1 VKERVKSLALALLV
15 ACSLVQSYFLIYQL
29 PGSNPVVKSES
40 DYIRTENMGTTLEA
54 DSMLFPAQ
62 IAVHMGEER
71 HTVFYPDSTFYNLI
85 YNRLKGRQFEG
96 FQRYDIDNINWSDIR
111 SKDIGVELE
120 FGGGVPVELL
130 QKVMQIA
137 PDPLFDAENVNRLLI
152 YNTGT
157 DDQVRVFFFSSQGD
171 VVYEATKADLTVQ
184 DVQQQVDF
192 GKDWVPY
199 TLTEGYYVPEEPVDL
214 VETGLN
220 TGLYTTEQMQRSL
233 FFDPSITRYIREKD
247 GSEIYTDSKR
257 SLQVKQNRNWINYT
271 DPAAP
276 STGENSPSKN
286 VLSAID
292 FVNDHGGW
300 SGKYRLEQT
309 SEGIEEDQHRV
320 VFQQYYGTGQFGAF
334 PILDLSTFHY
344 GAITLEMRQGTI
356 TGYERSLIYSSGGSW
371 EKKVVSLPGGK
382 ALRENIAA
390 LKAEASIA
398 GLYPA
403 YLPSLT
409 EKGLLLKPTWVVEL
423 SNGATRVLNLG
434 AVEKAGAEAD
444 EGAGAGRDAGANAGT
459 GAEVGVDGGAGNN
472 TGTDAGANPDTN
484 GNE

>member
-1 VKERVKSLALALLV
+1 MKEKVKSLTLALLV

-29 PGSNPVVKSES
+29 PGSNPVVKSGS

-54 DSMLFPAQ
+54 DAMLFPAQ
-62 IAVHMGEER
+62 IVVHLGEER
-71 HTVFYPDSTFYNLI
+71 HTVFYPDSTFYKLI
-85 YNRLKGRQFEG
+85 YSRLKGRQFDG
-96 FQRYDIDNINWSDIR
+96 FQRYDIDNMKWTEIR
-111 SKDIGVELE
+111 SQNIGVELD

-137 PDPLFDAENVNRLLI
+137 PDPLFDAESVNRLMI
-152 YNTGT
+152 FNSGS

-199 TLTEGYYVPEEPVDL
+199 TLTDGYYVPEKSIDL

-220 TGLYTTEQMQRSL
+220 IGLYTTEQMQRSL

-257 SLQVKQNRNWINYT
+257 SLQVRQNRNWINYT

-276 STGENSPSKN
+276 SAGENSPSKN

-292 FVNDHGGW
+292 FVNQHGGW
-300 SGKYRLEQT
+300 NGTYRLEQT
-309 SEGIEEDQHRV
+309 AEGVEEDQHRV
-320 VFQQYYGTGQFGAF
+320 VFQQYYGTGQFGSF
-334 PILDLSTFHY
+334 PIIDLSSFHY
-344 GAITLEMRQGTI
+344 GTIALEMRQGTI
-356 TGYERSLIYSSGGSW
+356 TGYERSLIYGSGGSW

-382 ALRENIAA
+382 VLWESIAT
-390 LKAEASIA
+390 LKAEARVA
-398 GLYPA
+398 NLYPA

-409 EKGLLLKPTWVVEL
+409 EQGLLLKPTWVVEL
-423 SNGATRVLNLG
+423 SNGATRVLSLE
-434 AVEKAGAEAD
+434 AVEKAGADVDEAD
-444 EGAGAGRDAGANAGT
+444 DGSGAA
-459 GAEVGVDGGAGNN
+459 AE
-472 TGTDAGANPDTN
+472 
-484 GNE
+484 

>member
-1 VKERVKSLALALLV
+1 MKERVKSLALALLV

-54 DSMLFPAQ
+54 DALLFPAQ

-85 YNRLKGRQFEG
+85 YNRLKGRQFDG

-111 SKDIGVELE
+111 AKDIGVELV

-130 QKVMQIA
+130 QKVMQIE

-152 YNTGT
+152 YNTGA
-157 DDQVRVFFFSSQGD
+157 DDQVRVFFFSSRGD

-199 TLTEGYYVPEEPVDL
+199 TLTDGYYIPEEPIDL

-220 TGLYTTEQMQRSL
+220 IGLYTTEQMQSL

-276 STGENSPSKN
+276 SAGENSPSKN

-292 FVNDHGGW
+292 FVNQHGGW
-300 SGKYRLEQT
+300 NGKYRLEQT
-309 SEGIEEDQHRV
+309 SDGIEEDQQRV

-334 PILDLSTFHY
+334 PIIDLPTFHY

-356 TGYERSLIYSSGGSW
+356 TGYERSLIYGSGGSW
-371 EKKVVSLPGGK
+371 EKKVVTLPGGK
-382 ALRENIAA
+382 ALRESIAA
-390 LKAEASIA
+390 LKAEARIA
-398 GLYPA
+398 SLYPA

-409 EKGLLLKPTWVVEL
+409 DKGLLLKPTWVVEL
-423 SNGATRVLNLG
+423 SNGATRVLSLG
-434 AVEKAGAEAD
+434 AVEKVGAGTD
-444 EGAGAGRDAGANAGT
+444 EGTRAESDAGTGTGTSAGAGTGIGANA
-459 GAEVGVDGGAGNN
+459 D
-472 TGTDAGANPDTN
+472 TDAGR
-484 GNE
+484 

>member
-1 VKERVKSLALALLV
+1 MKERVKSLALALLV

-40 DYIRTENMGTTLEA
+40 DYIRTENMGTTQEA
-54 DSMLFPAQ
+54 DVMLFPAQ

-96 FQRYDIDNINWSDIR
+96 FQRYDIDNIQWSDIR

-120 FGGGVPVELL
+120 FGGGVPVQLL

-152 YNTGT
+152 FNTGT
-157 DDQVRVFFFSSQGD
+157 DDQVRVFFFSSRGD

-199 TLTEGYYVPEEPVDL
+199 TLTDGYYVPEEPIDL

-220 TGLYTTEQMQRSL
+220 IGLYTTEQMQSL

-276 STGENSPSKN
+276 SAGENSPSKN
-286 VLSAID
+286 VLSSID
-292 FVNDHGGW
+292 FVNQHGGW
-300 SGKYRLEQT
+300 NGKYRLEQT
-309 SEGIEEDQHRV
+309 SEGIEENQQRV

-334 PILDLSTFHY
+334 PIIDLPTFHY

-356 TGYERSLIYSSGGSW
+356 AGYERSLIYGSGGNW

-382 ALRENIAA
+382 ALREQIAA
-390 LKAEASIA
+390 LRAEAGIA

-423 SNGATRVLNLG
+423 SNGATRVLSLG
-434 AVEKAGAEAD
+434 AVEKTEAGVN
-444 EGAGAGRDAGANAGT
+444 EGAGVGGDVGVDAGGNAGAGAN
-459 GAEVGVDGGAGNN
+459 GNAAAN
-472 TGTDAGANPDTN
+472 DAANA
-484 GNE
+484 NE

>member
-1 VKERVKSLALALLV
+1 MKERVKSLALALLV

-71 HTVFYPDSTFYNLI
+71 HTVFFPDSTFYNLI

-157 DDQVRVFFFSSQGD
+157 DDQVRVFFFSSRGD

-199 TLTEGYYVPEEPVDL
+199 TLTDGYYVPEEPVDL

-220 TGLYTTEQMQRSL
+220 IGLYTTEQMQSL

-276 STGENSPSKN
+276 SAGDNSPSKN

-292 FVNDHGGW
+292 FVNQHGGW
-300 SGKYRLEQT
+300 NGKYRLEQT
-309 SEGIEEDQHRV
+309 SDGIEEDQQRV

-334 PILDLSTFHY
+334 PILDLPTFHY

-356 TGYERSLIYSSGGSW
+356 AGYERSLIYGSGGSW

-382 ALRENIAA
+382 ALRESIAA
-390 LKAEASIA
+390 LKAEARIS

-423 SNGATRVLNLG
+423 SNGATRVLSLG
-434 AVEKAGAEAD
+434 AVEKAGAGAD
-444 EGAGAGRDAGANAGT
+444 EGAGAGGDVGIGTGTSVGVGAGANAGT
-459 GAEVGVDGGAGNN
+459 
-472 TGTDAGANPDTN
+472 DAAADSGANAN
-484 GNE
+484 K